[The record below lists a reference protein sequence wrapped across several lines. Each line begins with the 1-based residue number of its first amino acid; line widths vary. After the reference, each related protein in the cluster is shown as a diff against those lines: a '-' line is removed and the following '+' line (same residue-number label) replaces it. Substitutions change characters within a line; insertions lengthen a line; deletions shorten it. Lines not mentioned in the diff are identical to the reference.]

1 VVGTDK
7 SVEAP
12 PGVSVSPRLFRR
24 DVAVLRTTLSGL
36 TGLSERSVRRRD
48 DIGSS
53 QPPRRFND
61 LEAFRRSARQSVRRP
76 PGNSL
81 GFVALSG
88 FGPKCPPRSLRGPGR
103 PSWGFLPLQR
113 HRRRDLHDPGLPH
126 PARSVLGVSHPH
138 DGFFSLRPRGHARS
152 AAAPGVP
159 LAELFRARRPWCVA
173 APLHPL
179 AYGARQPRT
188 LRNTRSESSADSK
201 MLEPALPWSHGR
213 GSRAPESPSE
223 HITPAPSP
231 WLSPPQ
237 SPLALEPSA
246 SGRTMTR
253 RTGTSGSFTSAGTS
267 GSAGDPQLPWG
278 FR

>member
-36 TGLSERSVRRRD
+36 TGLSERSARRRD

-53 QPPRRFND
+53 QPPRRFD
-61 LEAFRRSARQSVRRP
+61 DHEAFRRSAPPVGPKTAWQLPRLRRP
-76 PGNSL
+76 LRVRAEVPSP
-81 GFVALSG
+81 V
-88 FGPKCPPRSLRGPGR
+88 LRGPGR

-113 HRRRDLHDPGLPH
+113 HRRRDPHDPGLPH
-126 PARSVLGVSHPH
+126 PARSVLGVSHPL

-201 MLEPALPWSHGR
+201 TLEPACP
-213 GSRAPESPSE
+213 GSTAVVPEL
-223 HITPAPSP
+223 PSP
-231 WLSPPQ
+231 LRSTSLPH
-237 SPLALEPSA
+237 
-246 SGRTMTR
+246 R
-253 RTGTSGSFTSAGTS
+253 RR
-267 GSAGDPQLPWG
+267 G
-278 FR
+278 FRHRNPLSRSSPRRLGEP